1 MRTDICC
8 IGHITHDI
16 IITPSSCHHLPG
28 GTAFYFSKALNRLPK
43 RVNFCTVTAMAQD
56 GDRLIDSLKQEG
68 INIRKEPSTSTICFE
83 NRYGNSPDD
92 RTQRVTAK
100 ADPFSA
106 TSVGEIEA
114 KIYHLGSLLNDDFP
128 LDMIEKLSK
137 RGRISID
144 AQGFL
149 RKVEGEK
156 VYPCDWEG
164 KEKFLKYTHYLKVNE
179 GEMLALTGENNPD
192 EAAGLIANWGVKEL
206 AITLGGEGSIIYAD
220 DEAHRIPAYK
230 PREVVDPTGC
240 GDTYSAGYLYKR
252 LQGSSIDEAGRY
264 AAAMCTLKLECNG
277 PFNATEDDVLAVM
290 SNAPEL

>member
-43 RVNFCTVTAMAQD
+43 RINFCTVTAMAQD
-56 GDRLIDSLKQEG
+56 GDKIVDGLKREG
-68 INIRKEPSTSTICFE
+68 INIRKEPSASTICFE
-83 NRYGNSPDD
+83 NTYGDSPDD

-106 TSVGEIEA
+106 SSVGDIEA
-114 KIYHLGSLLNDDFP
+114 QVYHLGSLLNDDFP
-128 LDMIEKLSK
+128 LDMVEQLSK
-137 RGRISID
+137 RGRVSID

-149 RKVEGEK
+149 RRVEGER
-156 VYPCDWEG
+156 VYPCDWNG
-164 KEKFLKYTHYLKVNE
+164 KEKFLKHTHYLKVNE
-179 GEMLALTGENNPD
+179 GEMFALTGKTSPQ
-192 EAAGLIANWGVKEL
+192 EAAELISSWGVKEL

-220 DEAHRIPAYK
+220 GAAHRIPAYK
-230 PREVVDPTGC
+230 PRKLVDPTGC

-252 LQGSSIDEAGRY
+252 LQGASIDDAGRY

-277 PFNATEDDVLAVM
+277 PFNATETDVIAVM
-290 SNAPEL
+290 NTTAEL